1 MPQILIWVSQ
11 VVLVI
16 KNHPVN
22 AGDSRDVGSIPGSE
36 DPLELEMATPSGIL
50 AWKILWTEETG
61 KLQSMGPQR
70 ITHD

>member
-11 VVLVI
+11 LVLVI

-22 AGDSRDVGSIPGSE
+22 AADSGDVGSIPGSE

-61 KLQSMGPQR
+61 KL
-70 ITHD
+70 